1 MRRHLLYILLFCFIQ
16 TANAQFIDLDTI
28 VVIDDYENVSSQ
40 KLYSDSLVSTFEIWV
55 KKEVPLHKHEFHTEQ
70 VIVLEG
76 EGNMRLGDEWKIIKP
91 GDLIIIPV
99 GTLHQVIVTSSIP
112 LKVLS
117 VQAPEFDGSDRV
129 IMKE

>member
-28 VVIDDYENVSSQ
+28 LVIDDYENVSSQ
-40 KLYSDSLVSTFEIWV
+40 KLYSDSLVTTFEIWV

-70 VIVLEG
+70 VMVLEG
-76 EGNMRLGDEWKIIKP
+76 EGNMRLGNEWKIIKT
-91 GDLIIIPV
+91 GDLIIIPA

-117 VQAPEFDGSDRV
+117 IQAPEFDGSDRV

>member
-1 MRRHLLYILLFCFIQ
+1 MRRHLLYILLLCIIH

-28 VVIDDYENVSSQ
+28 VVIDDYENVGSQ

>member
-1 MRRHLLYILLFCFIQ
+1 M
-16 TANAQFIDLDTI
+16 
-28 VVIDDYENVSSQ
+28 
-40 KLYSDSLVSTFEIWV
+40 VSTFEIWV

>member
-1 MRRHLLYILLFCFIQ
+1 MQRHLLYILLFCFIQ

-28 VVIDDYENVSSQ
+28 VVIDDYENVGSQ

>member
-1 MRRHLLYILLFCFIQ
+1 MRRHLLYILLLCIIH

-28 VVIDDYENVSSQ
+28 VVIDDYENVGSQ
-40 KLYSDSLVSTFEIWV
+40 KLYSDSLVTTFEIWV

>member
-1 MRRHLLYILLFCFIQ
+1 MQRHLLYILLFCFIQ

-28 VVIDDYENVSSQ
+28 LVIDDYENVSSQ
-40 KLYSDSLVSTFEIWV
+40 KLYSDSLVTTFEIWV

-70 VIVLEG
+70 VMVLEG
-76 EGNMRLGDEWKIIKP
+76 EGNMRLGNEWKIIKT
-91 GDLIIIPV
+91 GDLIIIPA

-117 VQAPEFDGSDRV
+117 IQAPEFDGSDRV